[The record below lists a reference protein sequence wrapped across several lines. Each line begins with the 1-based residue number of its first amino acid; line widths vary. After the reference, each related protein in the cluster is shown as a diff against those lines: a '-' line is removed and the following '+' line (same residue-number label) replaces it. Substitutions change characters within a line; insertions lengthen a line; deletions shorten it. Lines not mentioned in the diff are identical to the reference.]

1 MRYLKCAALRL
12 ESFLLKNRSPFS
24 QSLTAR
30 ILLGALLA
38 VVSLTLSSCHAA
50 SYYYYKFPTYTF
62 ANRPVPPSKLANR
75 VMVGVTVNGTTGSLV
90 ILDGLRDIRNNVQNT
105 VAGFSISGF
114 GAGFPN
120 RIFNFPEQVT
130 GFVYSNSDGSLT
142 TVDYGKESTSGSAA
156 SLGAKAADV
165 AVPFGFA
172 HIYAAIQTVGQ
183 LIVVDRTTGK
193 TYALNLPNVY
203 KVAVNQGDT
212 VVLAMVRN
220 SNTLYRLVQ
229 LNSNA
234 AAPAGAIDC
243 QPVNLPVYCVVPV
256 PDSSTSPSL
265 DRPVGAYFSTDGTT
279 AYVLNCGPECGG
291 TTAGLTI
298 MPQGN
303 IQTTVCPGS
312 CPTSAPITSPV
323 TGHVAVPGGATA
335 VLSDGTTLYIAG
347 QQLQSDGL
355 FTGFLSTMSLA
366 NNAITGQYSISDGY
380 HTKLLF
386 ADDNTLW
393 IGSQSCATGER
404 QKKGLNYNCLSRFDL
419 GSKAVSI
426 VPNVNPQDPNSSVPF
441 PNANQNQWYYG
452 DLTGLCWVQNLHKVY
467 TAYGGQVHAFNTA
480 DGSEIDN
487 SLITVQGTALDVA
500 YMDAITNDS
509 N

>member
-1 MRYLKCAALRL
+1 
-12 ESFLLKNRSPFS
+12 
-24 QSLTAR
+24 
-30 ILLGALLA
+30 
-38 VVSLTLSSCHAA
+38 
-50 SYYYYKFPTYTF
+50 
-62 ANRPVPPSKLANR
+62 PPSKLANR
-75 VMVGVTVNGTTGSLV
+75 VMVGVSTNGTSGSLV

-114 GAGFPN
+114 GAGYPN
-120 RIFNFPEQVT
+120 RIFNFPEQVA

-142 TVDYGKESTSGSAA
+142 TVDYGKEATSGSAA
-156 SLGAKAADV
+156 TLPAKAADI

-172 HIYAAIQTVGQ
+172 HIYAAIQTLGQ
-183 LIVVDRTTGK
+183 LIVVDKTVGK
-193 TYALNLPNVY
+193 TYTLNLPNVY

-229 LNSNA
+229 LNSNQA
-234 AAPAGAIDC
+234 AVPGAIDC

-256 PDSSTSPSL
+256 PDSATSPSL

-279 AYVLNCGPECGG
+279 AYVLNCGAECGG
-291 TTAGLTI
+291 TASSLTI
-298 MPQGN
+298 IPQGTLQVTN
-303 IQTTVCPGS
+303 F
-312 CPTSAPITSPV
+312 PTSTPYPSPV

-366 NNAITGQYSISDGY
+366 NNEITGQYSISDGY

-404 QKKGLNYNCLSRFDL
+404 QQKATSGDKTQAANYNCLTRFDL
-419 GSKAVSI
+419 GAKTVSI
-426 VPNVNPQDPNSSVPF
+426 IPAVNQNAGPAVPF
-441 PNANQNQWYYG
+441 PNGNQNQYYYG

-487 SLITVQGTALDVA
+487 SLITVQGTALDTA
-500 YMDAITNDS
+500 YMDAITNDA